1 MNVELS
7 MDEASVLREIL
18 EHHLGDMSAEI
29 SHTDNPEFRSLL
41 RERRD
46 HMKSVRDKLSD
57 V

>member
-29 SHTDNPEFRSLL
+29 SHTDNPS
-41 RERRD
+41 
-46 HMKSVRDKLSD
+46 SAACCASAATT
-57 V
+57 